1 MFQDDRKSQ
10 IFYIVGTGK
19 QDYRQIFVNIVT
31 LSTRWPFVAKY
42 IEDRH
47 LRFSEIVRLND
58 REAIV
63 TKLVLSL
70 TRLSFPLVGF
80 RCNNVACDVTFCY
93 SKNRITHNSQRP
105 QMPQPPFYLPLKVRI
120 FGVIFVIRVPSK
132 PTIVFFVLKTILQ
145 SG

>member
-10 IFYIVGTGK
+10 IFYIVEHVTGM
-19 QDYRQIFVNIVT
+19 QDYRQILVSIVT
-31 LSTRWPFVAKY
+31 FSTRSPIVAKF

-80 RCNNVACDVTFCY
+80 RHNNVACDVTLCY
-93 SKNRITHNSQRP
+93 SKDRLTHNS
-105 QMPQPPFYLPLKVRI
+105 
-120 FGVIFVIRVPSK
+120 
-132 PTIVFFVLKTILQ
+132 
-145 SG
+145 

>member
-10 IFYIVGTGK
+10 IFYIVEYVTGK
-19 QDYRQIFVNIVT
+19 QDYRQIFVSIVT
-31 LSTRWPFVAKY
+31 LFTRWPFVAKY

-47 LRFSEIVRLND
+47 LRFSESFRLND

-80 RCNNVACDVTFCY
+80 RPNNVACDVTFSY
-93 SKNRITHNSQRP
+93 SKDRVTHNS
-105 QMPQPPFYLPLKVRI
+105 
-120 FGVIFVIRVPSK
+120 
-132 PTIVFFVLKTILQ
+132 
-145 SG
+145 